1 MLNLFGS
8 AETKARDLI
17 INAETLAAKMIEDAA
32 EGVAKQINK
41 VNEADKKFTQ
51 RAIKVV
57 NVMREAIQKFDRW
70 ATKRRYKSAVQVH
83 RLEELKDQ
91 TVRYGKAYQRF
102 LDGI

>member
-17 INAETLAAKMIEDAA
+17 INADKQSKVFLDAA